1 MSNVEGKVV
10 IVTGGSRGIGE
21 AIARGFARGGAKVVI
36 ASRKLEGLEPV
47 AAGIRTEGGE
57 CEAIAC
63 HTGKPEEVD
72 ALVAKT
78 VERFGQVDV
87 LINNA
92 ATNPYFG
99 PMLDIELAA
108 WRKTFEVNV
117 EGYFFAARA
126 VARHLLARNAPGAI
140 VNVTSVLGSMASP
153 MQGVYGMTKAA
164 VISLT
169 RTLAMELGPSGI
181 RVNAIAPGLI
191 ETRFSRTL
199 VENDAIREMVL
210 ARTGLKRVG
219 QPDDVAGCAV
229 FLGSDASAY
238 VTGSVLTVDGGWSMT

>member
-1 MSNVEGKVV
+1 MGNVEGKVV

-21 AIARGFARGGAKVVI
+21 AIARGFARGGAKVAI
-36 ASRKLEGLEPV
+36 ASRKIEGLEPV
-47 AAGIRTEGGE
+47 AAAIRNEGGE
-57 CEAIAC
+57 CEAFAC

-72 ALVAKT
+72 ALVAKA
-78 VERFGQVDV
+78 VERFGRVDV

-99 PMLDIELAA
+99 PMLDIEWGA

-117 EGYFFAARA
+117 EGYFSAARA
-126 VARHLLARNAPGAI
+126 VARHLLARNAPGSI

-199 VENDAIREMVL
+199 VENDAIRDMVL

-229 FLGSDASAY
+229 FLGSDAAAY
-238 VTGSVLTVDGGWSMT
+238 VTGAVLTVDGGWSMT